1 VYRFNFQSNQFG
13 RTAALPSYDFQT
25 ALQLAQRDPTLFAKR
40 PLRLIRW
47 TGTPG
52 PVLYLF
58 RTPAFLPNLNL
69 DALIILHRQFVS
81 NPQLIDQMGLVR
93 RLPCGSACPKRKVG
107 EASRFALA

>member
-25 ALQLAQRDPTLFAKR
+25 ALQLAQRDPTLFAKL

-52 PVLYLF
+52 PVL
-58 RTPAFLPNLNL
+58 
-69 DALIILHRQFVS
+69 
-81 NPQLIDQMGLVR
+81 
-93 RLPCGSACPKRKVG
+93 
-107 EASRFALA
+107 